1 MSLSSLG
8 TDGQLSIW
16 TDIDTVHESDFNL
29 WYNRE
34 HMQER
39 MGIQGFRRA
48 RRFHALGACP
58 LPYLALYDTDSV
70 QVFRSPAYQ
79 QALAKQT
86 EWSLRN
92 FARMRDTQRRV
103 GEVIVDVGQGEG
115 GALAMFVMANT
126 GLLPCGVTRPA
137 QALLERAD
145 VVRVSMLRT
154 DVGLSSPL
162 SSAAPAAEADLV
174 VMVEA
179 TDAKA
184 AFDAANV
191 LARRMAADHASVVHT
206 FRSMYRLG
214 R

>member
-1 MSLSSLG
+1 MSPSSLG

-16 TDIDTVHESDFNL
+16 TDIDPAHEPDFNL

-39 MGIQGFRRA
+39 MGIPGFRRA
-48 RRFHALGACP
+48 RRFHALGDCP
-58 LPYLALYDTDSV
+58 LPYLALYDTDGV
-70 QVFRSPAYQ
+70 HVFRSPAYQ

-115 GALAMFVMANT
+115 GALAMFVIANT
-126 GLLPCGVTRPA
+126 GLRPCEVARPTHVVV
-137 QALLERAD
+137 ERAD

-162 SSAAPAAEADLV
+162 SSAAPAAQADLV

-184 AFDAANV
+184 ACDAAEV
-191 LARRMAADHASVVHT
+191 LARQMAADHASVVHT
-206 FRSMYRLG
+206 FLSMFRLG